1 MLCYIDCW
9 FCFSGTLVY
18 TTAVFEMCIWNATR
32 WRSKVTEE
40 RWLGWDQEALC
51 EVQKCAV
58 LGSSF
63 TFVISF
69 AGKFR
74 EKASILHKI
83 AKKKC
88 QVEDSEKANGVA
100 SRSGDDFKLTLMLCG
115 RIVYSFL
122 IELTRLIKSRVY
134 KAKSKY
140 KLISFMEFQCSCP
153 GVCNLWFLS
162 HLLLAMIISVSFF

>member
-1 MLCYIDCW
+1 MLYWLLILFQW
-9 FCFSGTLVY
+9 HSGVHYCRVWNVY
-18 TTAVFEMCIWNATR
+18 LKCDSLEVKGDRGALTR
-32 WRSKVTEE
+32 MRPRGFVWSSKM
-40 RWLGWDQEALC
+40 WGAGLIFYLC
-51 EVQKCAV
+51 
-58 LGSSF
+58 
-63 TFVISF
+63 VISF

-122 IELTRLIKSRVY
+122 IELARLIKSRVY